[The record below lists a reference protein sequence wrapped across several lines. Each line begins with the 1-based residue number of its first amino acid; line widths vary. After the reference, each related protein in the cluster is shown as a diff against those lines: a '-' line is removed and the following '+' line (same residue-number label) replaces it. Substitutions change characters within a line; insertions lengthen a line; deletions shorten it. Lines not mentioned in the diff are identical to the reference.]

1 MKGKKLILPL
11 LLSSIVASPLVANFS
26 SASILSSSAPVYAE
40 SIENINKINGGLI
53 KVQNKLGATIKRG
66 QPVEYDQMPK
76 VTLDSPFNY
85 TMVIKGPNGKDVKTY
100 DQADLAN
107 ASAYETAGKFTPQ
120 LQGHY
125 TFSFRATG
133 ANTVTTLCDDIV
145 VTVTDDTYTMTAP
158 KNNYWALPS
167 TVAKGGKLGIAVP
180 EVSLNGADA
189 TLAQA
194 FSQADYTGASDQT
207 IASNASGLLVTIT
220 QPNGNKQYLTS
231 YVAEANGVPAHYEF
245 TPTQE
250 GSHRVTFSYYNA
262 GKVVAV
268 INSNTSFRAVSN
280 YDATEKYE
288 LKFTFN
294 SSFDSVS
301 KVLGREATLPSV
313 KVTNAKGSAN
323 DTVDAY
329 TKIIVTYMGGSANA
343 SDNAVVGTAEAK
355 SVLNTNKYTYK
366 WAGNYKVE
374 YQVMIPNLGISSV
387 VATKYISGVTD
398 TLKPT
403 ISIVDGYTLDK
414 TTNTVTTAGGE
425 SKVVT
430 DMTKEEL
437 VEFVGDKSYTLNS
450 VYQLKADNTLD
461 VTIPAAIATDNYDKL
476 SDITIK
482 REVYRSGNLSD
493 KLLKVDDETNP
504 ANQNA
509 VLKFGTGEGRYAVGK
524 YVVKYYA
531 YDKAHPESPTVVSY
545 NIEIKD
551 HGALFADG
559 EEAKAVPTV
568 YMQYFDTNRVDKT
581 EVITVNKPT
590 ATDYNS
596 NDSNLQIETYFALD
610 VAGKTIED
618 LMASSTKVLLNSE
631 YTKDGKYVI
640 DLSKQ
645 DTTTATTLYV
655 FAVARNDY
663 NSAKYGY
670 AMRELTI
677 RGTINDTAAP
687 EFSVNTPNA
696 ETSTSLNTFAGA
708 LAYVNGTGAIG
719 ENGKLADGK
728 APFDQL
734 GEITLPTV
742 QFTDNNKE
750 LQVSVNVYYNAEDA
764 NKTTE
769 TMLEKQFSVNY
780 SKDSGTGKYVHQVVG
795 GSFVASYAGM
805 YTVTYKAVDEGGN
818 ITAQSFGIFINDT
831 VAPDIIVL
839 DVAKFNTAHEVGKPF
854 AVPEA
859 QIKDNGELT
868 DTDTITWTVESNGR
882 AILNQPYGFTPLDKD
897 EYYVVYTASDASGNV
912 KVSQRYA
919 LSTKVDAKLGKPV
932 FATQDFEREYDWTED
947 DKQNGSKDIRI
958 PNATVTMPNLKE
970 AVDVTIT
977 VKNGKNQTR
986 TVTYVDELY
995 SQFKADGEGV
1005 YTVSYSA
1012 TDRFGRTTEPTD
1024 LIIYVGDW
1032 KAPEFSWKNADNKP
1046 KSEVKLDS
1054 TWKFDISMMD
1064 VTDENGN
1071 VLGDG
1076 ITYFASMKG
1085 PDGKDATTNSKGEYV
1100 FDQVGNYTFRVT
1112 FEDKSG
1118 NTDYETVNISVTA
1131 DTNEGETKTSTAV
1144 TTVLIVL
1151 SVVVLG
1157 GVVTYFVLSGRK
1169 KGTKKNKKK

>member
-11 LLSSIVASPLVANFS
+11 LLSSVVASPLVANFS

-40 SIENINKINGGLI
+40 SIDNITNINGGLI

-66 QPVEYDQMPK
+66 VAVEYESMPK
-76 VTLDSPFNY
+76 VTSAVNY
-85 TMVIKGPNGKDVKTY
+85 TMVIKGPNGKEVKTY
-100 DQADLAN
+100 NQSQLTD
-107 ASAYETAGKFTPQ
+107 ASAYEAAGKFTPQ

-158 KNNYWALPS
+158 KNNYWAIPS

-194 FSQADYTGASDQT
+194 FSQADYTGASGQT
-207 IASNASGLLVTIT
+207 IDADASGLLVTVT
-220 QPNGNKQYLTS
+220 QPNGDKQYLTS
-231 YVAEANGVPAHYEF
+231 YVAEADGVPAHYEF
-245 TPTQE
+245 TPNQE
-250 GSHRVTFSYYNA
+250 GSHRVTYSYYNA

-268 INSNTSFRAVSN
+268 INNNTSFRAVSN

-288 LKFTFN
+288 LKFNFN

-301 KVLGREATLPSV
+301 KILGREATLPSV

-329 TKIIVTYMGGSANA
+329 TKITVTYMGGSANA
-343 SDNAVVGTAEAK
+343 SDQAVVGTAEAK
-355 SVLNTNKYTYK
+355 SVLSTNKYTYK

-414 TTNTVTTAGGE
+414 ATNTVTTAGGE

-430 DMTKEEL
+430 GMTQEEL

-450 VYQLKADNTLD
+450 VYQLNADNTLD

-493 KLLKVDDETNP
+493 KLLTVDDETNP

-531 YDKAHPESPTVVSY
+531 YDKAHPESATVISR

-559 EEAKAVPTV
+559 EEDKAVPTV

-581 EVITVNKPT
+581 EVVTLSKPT

-610 VAGKTIED
+610 VAGKSVAD
-618 LMASSTKVLLNSE
+618 LMSGDKKVLLTSQDI
-631 YTKDGKYVI
+631 KDGKYEI

-663 NSAKYGY
+663 NNANYGY

-677 RGTINDTAAP
+677 RGTVNDTAAP

-696 ETSTSLNTFAGA
+696 ENPSFPLTTFAGA
-708 LAYVNGTGAIG
+708 LGYVNGMATDAIG
-719 ENGKLADGK
+719 ENGKLADSK

-780 SKDSGTGKYVHQVVG
+780 SKVSDTEYVHQVVG

-839 DVAKFNTAHEVGKPF
+839 DVAKFNTAHEVGKQF

-859 QIKDNGELT
+859 QIKDNGELS

-882 AILNQPYGFTPLDKD
+882 FILNQPYGFTPLDKD
-897 EYYVVYTASDASGNV
+897 EYYVVYTASDASGNT

-919 LSTKVDAKLGKPV
+919 LSTKVDDKLSKPI
-932 FATQDFEREYDWTED
+932 FATQDFDREYDWTED

-958 PNATVTMPNLKE
+958 PNATVNMPNLNE

-1005 YTVSYSA
+1005 YTVTYSA
-1012 TDRFGRTTEPTD
+1012 SDRFGRTSTD
-1024 LIIYVGDW
+1024 ELVIYVGDW

-1046 KSEVKLDS
+1046 KSEVKVGS

-1071 VLGDG
+1071 ALGDG
-1076 ITYFASMKG
+1076 ITYTVSMKG
-1085 PDGKDATTNSKGEYV
+1085 PDGKNATTNGNGEYV

-1118 NTDYETVNISVTA
+1118 NTDYETVNISVVA

-1169 KGTKKNKKK
+1169 KGTKKSKKK